1 MRMYSSIGRVGS
13 FTVALVVA
21 ACPEAPAGQT
31 VAAPGQPTFRAA
43 VDVIEVAV
51 SVTDENGRPV
61 LDLTAD
67 DFEVYEDG
75 RRQPVVAFTR
85 VDTPVE
91 PFDAPVSHPPPDA
104 ASSAPGE
111 RDGRVYL
118 LLLDDLHTHVLRTEE
133 VRAIAREFIENTL
146 FGNDLAAVAMTS
158 GLGQNQHFTNDRQRL
173 LEAVDRF
180 VGRYAPAGRLR
191 SWPPD
196 RSLGSPAVPGPARVD
211 RERETKARD
220 ARRML
225 RSVERFAGWM
235 GGLDARRKAMILIGQ
250 GIDYD
255 TRDVFGDRNSLALLD
270 ETLRVADVAA
280 RHNVTL
286 YAVDPRGLPTG
297 RRSAVRTRVL
307 VDETSEATWRGKQ
320 SLRAL
325 AEETGGFAFINSNQ
339 FGQAFDRIVREQS
352 SYFLLGYRAPREAPD
367 GRLHHIRIEV
377 NRPGVTINAR
387 RSYVHTRVP
396 EEPHDITARMSALLD
411 SPLPQSGLRL
421 ELTALPLRGDDPD
434 VQPLVVALRL
444 QPAEDGG
451 GSPAVD
457 SVVSVIAADP
467 DGAVLAGRSVEVSLP
482 GEMRGLVRE
491 HGLRVLSRLDL
502 PGPGRVHLRAAVVER
517 LTGIRGSVHHEME
530 IPDLRSASI
539 AMSGLAVNP
548 DLVAPVPTVIAE
560 SGLESAVPFPPAAR
574 RVFDADDTLAVFAEI
589 YVNGSGAR
597 RWLGLTRT
605 ISDAAGASVLR
616 EREEVPVEDGSARYG
631 TSLPLEG
638 LRPGAYVLRVEAV
651 EDETGLRVGRQV
663 PFRVR

>member
-1 MRMYSSIGRVGS
+1 M
-13 FTVALVVA
+13 
-21 ACPEAPAGQT
+21 
-31 VAAPGQPTFRAA
+31 
-43 VDVIEVAV
+43 IEVAV
-51 SVTDENGRPV
+51 SVTDESGRPV
-61 LDLTAD
+61 PDLTAD

-75 RRQPVVAFTR
+75 RRQPVVAFAR
-85 VDTPVE
+85 VDMPVE

-111 RDGRVYL
+111 RAGRVYL

-133 VRAIAREFIENTL
+133 VRAIAREFIENAL

-158 GLGQNQHFTNDRQRL
+158 GLGRNQHFTNDRQRL
-173 LEAVDRF
+173 LEAVERF

-196 RSLGSPAVPGPARVD
+196 RPFGPPAVAGPARVD
-211 RERETKARD
+211 RERETKARE

-307 VDETSEATWRGKQ
+307 VDEASEATWRGKQ

-325 AEETGGFAFINSNQ
+325 AEETGGFAFINSNR
-339 FGQAFDRIVREQS
+339 FGQAFDHIVREQS
-352 SYFLLGYRAPREAPD
+352 TYFLLGYRAPRDAPD

-377 NRPGVTINAR
+377 DRPGVTINAR
-387 RSYVHTRVP
+387 RSYVHTRMP
-396 EEPHDITARMSALLD
+396 DEPDDIAAQMSALLD

-434 VQPLVVALRL
+434 VQPLVVTLRL
-444 QPAEDGG
+444 QPAGDGR

-457 SVVSVIAADP
+457 SVVSVIAADR
-467 DGAVLAGRSVEVSLP
+467 DGTVLAGRTVEVSFV
-482 GEMRGLVRE
+482 GEMLGTVHE
-491 HGLRVLSRLDL
+491 HGVRVLSRLDL
-502 PGPGRVHLRAAVVER
+502 PGPGRVHLRAAVVDR
-517 LTGIRGSVHHEME
+517 LTGMRGSVHHEME
-530 IPDLRSASI
+530 VPDLRSASM

-548 DLVAPVPTVIAE
+548 DPVAPVPTVIAE

-574 RVFDADDTLAVFAEI
+574 RVFDPDDTLAVFAEI
-589 YVNGSGAR
+589 YVNDSRAR
-597 RWLGLTRT
+597 RRLGLTRT

-616 EREEVPVEDGSARYG
+616 ERDEVLVRDGWARYG
-631 TSLPLEG
+631 TSLPLDG
-638 LRPGAYVLRVEAV
+638 LRSGAYVLRVEAV
-651 EDETGLRVGRQV
+651 EDESGLRVGRRV

>member
-1 MRMYSSIGRVGS
+1 MYSSIGRAGS
-13 FTVALVVA
+13 FTVALVAA

-51 SVTDENGRPV
+51 SVTDESGRPV
-61 LDLTAD
+61 PDLTAD
-67 DFEVYEDG
+67 DFEAYEDG

-91 PFDAPVSHPPPDA
+91 PFDVPVSHPPPDA

-111 RDGRVYL
+111 RDGRVY

-158 GLGQNQHFTNDRQRL
+158 GLGRNQHFTNHRQRL

-180 VGRYAPAGRLR
+180 VGRYVPAGRLR

-196 RSLGSPAVPGPARVD
+196 RPFGPPAVAGPAGID
-211 RERETKARD
+211 RERERKARD
-220 ARRML
+220 ATRML

-235 GGLDARRKAMILIGQ
+235 GGRDARRKAMILIGQ

-325 AEETGGFAFINSNQ
+325 AEETGGFAFINSNR

-352 SYFLLGYRAPREAPD
+352 TYFLLGYRAPRDAPD

-387 RSYVHTRVP
+387 RSYVHTGVP
-396 EEPHDITARMSALLD
+396 EEPDDITAQMSALLD

-421 ELTALPLRGDDPD
+421 ELTALPLRGDDTG
-434 VQPLVVALRL
+434 VQPIVVALRL
-444 QPAEDGG
+444 QPAGDGD

-457 SVVSVIAADP
+457 SVVSVVVADP

-482 GEMRGLVRE
+482 GENARARSRARPAGLVQAR
-491 HGLRVLSRLDL
+491 
-502 PGPGRVHLRAAVVER
+502 
-517 LTGIRGSVHHEME
+517 
-530 IPDLRSASI
+530 
-539 AMSGLAVNP
+539 
-548 DLVAPVPTVIAE
+548 
-560 SGLESAVPFPPAAR
+560 PAGAG
-574 RVFDADDTLAVFAEI
+574 A
-589 YVNGSGAR
+589 GAR
-597 RWLGLTRT
+597 AGGGG
-605 ISDAAGASVLR
+605 GASHR
-616 EREEVPVEDGSARYG
+616 HARQRA
-631 TSLPLEG
+631 S
-638 LRPGAYVLRVEAV
+638 
-651 EDETGLRVGRQV
+651 
-663 PFRVR
+663 